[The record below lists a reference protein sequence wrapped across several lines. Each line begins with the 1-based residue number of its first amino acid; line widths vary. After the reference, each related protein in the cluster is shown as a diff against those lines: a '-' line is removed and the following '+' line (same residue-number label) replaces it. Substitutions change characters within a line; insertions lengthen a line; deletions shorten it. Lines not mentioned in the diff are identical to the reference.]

1 MSRLAHIN
9 LFKSCKNKF
18 SSDFTNSRCCFRK
31 RERMPNSSGNQEIL
45 QLPAAAAAA
54 AAALDLTMKIMF
66 KFLFVEKCCSKR
78 FIRVE
83 PKKISLINKY
93 IGL

>member
-1 MSRLAHIN
+1 
-9 LFKSCKNKF
+9 
-18 SSDFTNSRCCFRK
+18 
-31 RERMPNSSGNQEIL
+31 MPNNSGNQEIL
-45 QLPAAAAAA
+45 QLPAAAAAAAA

>member
-1 MSRLAHIN
+1 
-9 LFKSCKNKF
+9 
-18 SSDFTNSRCCFRK
+18 
-31 RERMPNSSGNQEIL
+31 MPNNSGNQEIL
-45 QLPAAAAAA
+45 QLAAAAAAA

>member
-1 MSRLAHIN
+1 
-9 LFKSCKNKF
+9 
-18 SSDFTNSRCCFRK
+18 
-31 RERMPNSSGNQEIL
+31 MPNNSGNQEIL
-45 QLPAAAAAA
+45 QLAAAAAA
-54 AAALDLTMKIMF
+54 AAAAVALDLTMKIIF
-66 KFLFVEKCCSKR
+66 KFLFAEKCCSKR

>member
-1 MSRLAHIN
+1 
-9 LFKSCKNKF
+9 
-18 SSDFTNSRCCFRK
+18 
-31 RERMPNSSGNQEIL
+31 MPNSSGNQEIL

>member
-1 MSRLAHIN
+1 
-9 LFKSCKNKF
+9 
-18 SSDFTNSRCCFRK
+18 
-31 RERMPNSSGNQEIL
+31 MPNNSGNQEIL

>member
-1 MSRLAHIN
+1 
-9 LFKSCKNKF
+9 
-18 SSDFTNSRCCFRK
+18 
-31 RERMPNSSGNQEIL
+31 MPNNSGNQEIL
-45 QLPAAAAAA
+45 QLAAAAAA
-54 AAALDLTMKIMF
+54 VALDLTMKIMF
-66 KFLFVEKCCSKR
+66 KFLFAEKCCSKR

>member
-1 MSRLAHIN
+1 
-9 LFKSCKNKF
+9 
-18 SSDFTNSRCCFRK
+18 
-31 RERMPNSSGNQEIL
+31 MPNNSGNQEIL
-45 QLPAAAAAA
+45 QLPAAAA

>member
-18 SSDFTNSRCCFRK
+18 SSDFTNSRCCFCK
-31 RERMPNSSGNQEIL
+31 RERMPNNSGNQEIL
-45 QLPAAAAAA
+45 QLAAA

-93 IGL
+93 IAL

>member
-1 MSRLAHIN
+1 
-9 LFKSCKNKF
+9 
-18 SSDFTNSRCCFRK
+18 
-31 RERMPNSSGNQEIL
+31 MPNNSGNQEIL

-54 AAALDLTMKIMF
+54 AAALDLSMKIMF